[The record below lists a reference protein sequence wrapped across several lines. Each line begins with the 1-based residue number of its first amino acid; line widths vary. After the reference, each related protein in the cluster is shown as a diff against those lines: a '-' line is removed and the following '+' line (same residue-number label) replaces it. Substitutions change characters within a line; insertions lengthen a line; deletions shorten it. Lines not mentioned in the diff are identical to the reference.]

1 MKKNAVYLGDCIDVM
16 RQMDADSV
24 DSIITDPPYSIKFMG
39 KKWDVHKNYQEW
51 TRRWAVEALRVLKP
65 GGTMLCF
72 GSPRTY
78 HREACGIEDAGFI
91 IKDCIMWVYGQ
102 GFPHGLN
109 IGKHLD
115 NWQGWASHSLKP
127 SYEPILCCIKP
138 NDGTYVDNALKHGV
152 SGLNIEGAR
161 IPTKGEEITINT
173 WDKGAQPFGGGAG
186 KPYTTRKET
195 KGRYPANLIL
205 DEKAGQLLDEQS
217 GINASRFFFCAKA
230 NRKERELGCEHLE
243 EKLGGGMSGTKDQSL
258 LTGSGNIRNNKRR
271 NHHPTVKPLKLMEY
285 LCTLTKT
292 PTGGIVLD
300 PFAGSGT
307 TGLACQNTGRD
318 FILIELE
325 RQWCEIAM
333 ARLGLKEFE
342 K

>member
-1 MKKNAVYLGDCIDVM
+1 MKKNTVYLGDCVDM
-16 RQMDADSV
+16 MKQMDADSI
-24 DSIITDPPYSIKFMG
+24 DSIITDPPYNLG
-39 KKWDVHKNYQEW
+39 LLGAAWDTHKNYQEW
-51 TRRWAVEALRVLKP
+51 TRKWAVEALRVLKP

-91 IKDCIMWVYGQ
+91 IKDCIMWIYGQ

-205 DEKAGQLLDEQS
+205 NEDAGRLLDSQT
-217 GINASRFFFCAKA
+217 GKPASRFFYCAKA
-230 NRKERELGCEHLE
+230 NKRERG
-243 EKLGGGMSGTKDQSL
+243 K
-258 LTGSGNIRNNKRR
+258 GNT
-271 NHHPTVKPLKLMEY
+271 HETVKPLKLMEY

-325 RQWCEIAM
+325 KQWCEIAI
-333 ARLGLKEFE
+333 ARLGLRE
-342 K
+342 KK